1 MVCVST
7 ERSLLVCVPP
17 ACTPMQRMPHKL
29 NYHSP
34 TSFGVSRLVRVLAH
48 IICASP
54 CYQMDPD
61 ILLVAQNHVYY
72 SFCSSFIKTIYHYHS
87 SCKHDILLCFYN
99 KNNIKSLSD
108 FFKKY
113 IIYHHINNVELCKKL
128 TFIYHSVLK
137 NWLFQPRNIQIL
149 FICAHGHT
157 YTHTHTNLETNQYI
171 LQNW

>member
-1 MVCVST
+1 
-7 ERSLLVCVPP
+7 
-17 ACTPMQRMPHKL
+17 
-29 NYHSP
+29 
-34 TSFGVSRLVRVLAH
+34 
-48 IICASP
+48 
-54 CYQMDPD
+54 MDPD

-157 YTHTHTNLETNQYI
+157 YTHTHTQISKQINIYYRIGETDTSYAYI
-171 LQNW
+171 HGSTSK